1 MATTGKLAPLYR
13 DLKAGKLSRREFAA
27 RALALGVAAPMIGF
41 FLQAAQVGAA
51 PRRRQAGFGVAAA
64 QGAAGRPAAGAEGKT
79 RGQDGELRLL
89 QWQAPTTLSPH
100 VASGTKDFLA
110 SSLVLEPLMNFLPDN
125 SLIPTLVKEVPSIE
139 NGLLAEDLTAV
150 TYNLLEGVT
159 WSDGEPFT
167 AQDVVFTWQWIM
179 NPENGSTA
187 QEVYGLIE
195 NMEAVD
201 DLTVR
206 VTYAEPNPVWFTP
219 HAGSTYGYV
228 YPQHLLSAG
237 STAHDQFLAGPIGT
251 GPYVIESYTPGDQ
264 VTYVA
269 NERYREPD
277 KPYFARVTLKGGGDA
292 ASAARAVLQT
302 GEYDHAWNLQVE
314 PQVLAELEGGGA
326 GRLVVARGNSV
337 ERLHFNFS
345 DPNQEVDGQ
354 RSHKSTQHPL
364 FSDPAVR
371 RAINLAV
378 PRDVISQQFYEG
390 EEEPAIANIL
400 VNTPIL
406 GQYPTD
412 SPNTSW
418 AFDLEQAAQIL
429 DEAGWVMDGDV
440 RAKDGVELR
449 FIYSTTINSVRQKTQ
464 AVIKQAL
471 EQLGVRVQLQQVDSG
486 VFFSGTNEQ
495 DTSHFYTDVM
505 MYTNNPVSPFPASY
519 FDSWYAGP
527 DGENIAQRENQ
538 WGRANNQRYS
548 NPEFD
553 RILEEVRGETD
564 FERAAELFIR
574 LNDILI
580 EDVVIVPLVNR
591 AADKYAM
598 ATSLIHGDDAE
609 GNPQDNV
616 AVSPFETNYWN
627 IKNWNRSS

>member
-1 MATTGKLAPLYR
+1 VP
-13 DLKAGKLSRREFAA
+13 E
-27 RALALGVAAPMIGF
+27 
-41 FLQAAQVGAA
+41 VGAA
-51 PRRRQAGFGVAAA
+51 PLRRHAGFGVPAA
-64 QGAAGRPAAGAEGKT
+64 QGAAGRPAFGAEGKT

-89 QWQAPTTLSPH
+89 QWQAPTSLSPH
-100 VASGTKDFLA
+100 IATGTKDFLA
-110 SSLVLEPLMNFLPDN
+110 ASLVLEPLMNFLPDN
-125 SLIPTLVKEVPSIE
+125 SLIPTLVKEVPTVE
-139 NGLLAEDLTAV
+139 NGLLTEDLTSV

-167 AQDVVFTWQWIM
+167 AQDVVFTWQWVT

-195 NMEAVD
+195 TMEAVD

-206 VTYAEPNPVWFTP
+206 VTFAEPNPVWFAA

-228 YPQHLLSAG
+228 YPEHILAPG
-237 STAHDQFLAGPIGT
+237 TAAHDAFLAKPTGT
-251 GPYVIESYTPGDQ
+251 GPYVVDSFTPGDQ
-264 VTYVA
+264 VTYLP

-277 KPYFARVTLKGGGDA
+277 RPYFARVSLKGGGDA

-314 PQVLAELEGGGA
+314 PQVLGELEQGGA

-345 DPNQEVDGQ
+345 DPNTEVDGQ
-354 RSHKSTQHPL
+354 RSHKDTPHPI

-378 PRDVISQQFYEG
+378 PRDVISEQFYEG
-390 EEEPAIANIL
+390 EDEPAIANIL

-406 GQYPTD
+406 GRYPTD

-418 AFDLEQAAQIL
+418 AFDPEQAVQIL
-429 DEAGWVMDGDV
+429 EEAGWVMDGDV

-449 FIYSTTINSVRQKTQ
+449 FTYSTTINSVRQKTQ
-464 AVIKQAL
+464 AVVKQSL
-471 EQLGVRVQLQQVDSG
+471 EEIGFRVQLQQVDSA
-486 VFFSGTNEQ
+486 VFFSGNNEQ

-519 FDSWYAGP
+519 FESWYAGP
-527 DGENIAQRENQ
+527 NGENIAQRENQ
-538 WGRANNQRYS
+538 WAMSNNQRYS
-548 NPEFD
+548 NPEYD

-580 EDVVIVPLVNR
+580 EDVVILPLVNR
-591 AADKYAM
+591 AADKYAT
-598 ATSLIHGDDAE
+598 ATSLIHGDDAD